1 MQVSSIRTYSPR
13 ALDEAL
19 QLLADHPK
27 RYHILSG
34 GTDLVV
40 RMQDGLIRPK
50 HLLNLTFIPEMKE
63 VFIEEN
69 QLAFGAGVTFGEV
82 LENSLFQKYAAPLF
96 QAAKIMGS
104 PQIRN
109 MATLGGNLMNASPAG
124 DSIPP
129 LFVLGAEVCLESVNG
144 IRWVQIENFFT
155 GPGKTL
161 REPSELLTKIRLPIK
176 PDFWQGGF
184 LRLGQREAL
193 AISKVS
199 LAFWG
204 NFGNNVVHN
213 IRLALGAVAPTV
225 VLATQTENF
234 LRGKRLESAVLEE
247 ASEIIKSEAH
257 PISDIRSDA
266 IYRREMCG
274 VLLRRALQNAVSKS

>member
-1 MQVSSIRTYSPR
+1 MEVSSIHTYSPR

-19 QLLADHPK
+19 QMLAEYPK

-40 RMQDGLIRPK
+40 RMQDGVVHPK
-50 HLLNLTFIPEMKE
+50 HLLNLTFIPELKE
-63 VFIEEN
+63 VFIDEN
-69 QLAFGAGVTFGEV
+69 QLTFGANVTFGEV
-82 LENSLFQKYAAPLF
+82 LENDRFWKHAAPLF
-96 QAAKIMGS
+96 QAAQIMGS

-109 MATLGGNLMNASPAG
+109 MATLGGNIMNASPAA
-124 DSIPP
+124 DSVPP
-129 LFVLGAEVCLESVNG
+129 LFVLGAEICLESLNS
-144 IRWVQIENFFT
+144 IRWVKIENFFT
-155 GPGKTL
+155 GPGKTV
-161 REPSELLTKIRLPIK
+161 REPSELLTKVRFPIK

-204 NFGNNVVHN
+204 DFSHGAVQEV
-213 IRLALGAVAPTV
+213 RLALGAVAPTV
-225 VLATQTENF
+225 IRAAKTENF
-234 LRGKRLESAVLEE
+234 LRRKPLTSAVLED
-247 ASEIIKSEAH
+247 ASGIIKNEAY

-266 IYRREMCG
+266 VYRKEMCG
-274 VLLRRALQNAVSKS
+274 VLLRRALERIFAGK

>member
-1 MQVSSIRTYSPR
+1 MEISSIHTYSPG
-13 ALDEAL
+13 ALVEAL
-19 QLLADHPK
+19 QMLAEYPK

-40 RMQDGLIRPK
+40 RMQDGLVHPK

-63 VFIEEN
+63 IFIEDN
-69 QLAFGAGVTFGEV
+69 QLTFGANVTFGGV
-82 LENSLFQKYAAPLF
+82 LENALFRKHADPLF
-96 QAAKIMGS
+96 QAAQIMGS

-129 LFVLGAEVCLESVNG
+129 LFVLGAEVCLESLNS
-144 IRWVQIENFFT
+144 IRWIKIENFFS
-155 GPGKTL
+155 GPGKTV
-161 REPSELLTKIRLPIK
+161 REPVELLTKIRFPIK

-199 LAFWG
+199 LAYWG
-204 NFGNNVVHN
+204 DFRDGVVHDV
-213 IRLALGAVAPTV
+213 RLALGAVAPTV
-225 VLATQTENF
+225 IRASITENF
-234 LRGKRLESAVLEE
+234 LRGKSLTSAILEE
-247 ASEIIKSEAH
+247 ASGIIKNEAR

-266 IYRREMCG
+266 NYRREMCG
-274 VLLRRALQNAVSKS
+274 VLLKRALQQWF

>member
-1 MQVSSIRTYSPR
+1 MQVSSISTYSPR
-13 ALDEAL
+13 TLDEAL
-19 QLLADHPK
+19 QMLAENPGH
-27 RYHILSG
+27 YHVLSG

-40 RMQDGLIRPK
+40 RMQDGLVRPR
-50 HLLNLTFIPEMKE
+50 HLLNLTFIPELKAI
-63 VFIEEN
+63 FIEDN
-69 QLAFGAGVTFGEV
+69 QLTFGAGVTFGEV
-82 LENSLFQKYAAPLF
+82 LENNLFQKHAAPLF

-129 LFVLGAEVCLESVNG
+129 LFVLGAELCLESVNS
-144 IRWVQIENFFT
+144 IRWIKIENFFT
-155 GPGKTL
+155 GPGKTV
-161 REPSELLTKIRLPIK
+161 REPLELLTKIRFPIK

-204 NFGNNVVHN
+204 VFTNGTVQE
-213 IRLALGAVAPTV
+213 IRLVLGAVAPTV
-225 VLATQTENF
+225 VRATKTEAL
-234 LRGKRLESAVLEE
+234 LRGKQLTEPLIAE
-247 ASEIIKSEAH
+247 AAELIKTEAH
-257 PISDIRSDA
+257 PISDIRSDET
-266 IYRREMCG
+266 YRREMCG
-274 VLLRRALQNAVSKS
+274 VLLKRALYALYN